1 MGDERHRQLSVP
13 IIAGQ
18 ARFRSGI
25 PAAINYLA
33 IVFVITAL
41 PETSNK
47 SLEQLEEELSANK
60 STAGFNTAT
69 KESGL

>member
-1 MGDERHRQLSVP
+1 AKLGLGPVFL
-13 IIAGQ
+13 I
-18 ARFRSGI
+18 F
-25 PAAINYLA
+25 AAINYLA
-33 IVFVITAL
+33 IIFVVTAL

-60 STAGFNTAT
+60 SSARFNVAT